1 MSDDNEVTTPD
12 DLEKEPDSNYKPP
25 PEKSINEILEIDQDD
40 ESLRKYK
47 ETLLGQAQEGPII
60 VEPDNPRKVIVKRLV
75 LIPVDHPEISLDLTG
90 DLAVL
95 KKQTFVIKEG
105 VSYKIR
111 IEFIV
116 QREIVHGLK
125 YVQKTSKLGIT
136 VDKMTHMVGSY
147 APKAEIQS
155 YTTPSEDAPSGLMA
169 RGSYTVNSL
178 FTDDDKHEHL
188 KWEWTFEIKKDWKD

>member
-1 MSDDNEVTTPD
+1 MSEHEVTTPD
-12 DLEKEPDSNYKPP
+12 DLEKEPESNYKPP
-25 PEKSINEILEIDQDD
+25 PEKTINELLEIDQDD

-47 ETLLGQAQEGPII
+47 ETLLGQAQTGPIV
-60 VEPDNPRKVIVKRLV
+60 VEPDNPRKVIVKKLV

-90 DLAVL
+90 DLGEL
-95 KKQTFVIKEG
+95 KKRSFVIKEG
-105 VSYKIR
+105 VSYKIK

-125 YVQKTSKLGIT
+125 YVQKTHKLGIP
-136 VDKMTHMVGSY
+136 VDKMSHMVGSY
-147 APKAEIQS
+147 APKTEMQS

-169 RGSYTVNSL
+169 RGSYNVTSL

-188 KWEWTFEIKKDWKD
+188 KWEWSFEIKKDWKD